1 MIMTVGGRKSGGDRD
16 SGDISNGGDSGG
28 VGWCQRWW

>member
-1 MIMTVGGRKSGGDRD
+1 MIVCGRKDGDDRGD
-16 SGDISNGGDSGG
+16 SGISDRCDSGG